1 MITGFSGIC
10 VHFISGWSRSK
21 CTIHRRS
28 PLRASVGRADARS
41 RAADVEGTI
50 ALNTIESIA
59 ATNARGATHDTFRD
73 APRRARGARGDAS
86 RAFGRGARRASHARA
101 RDDDECGGCM
111 LGADRTRVPSLDES
125 RLITPHIMARV
136 HPLAR
141 AARASSTLSRA
152 NALSRPPMTRS
163 RRAFAR
169 STSRGIR
176 EGGFARARARRRR

>member
-28 PLRASVGRADARS
+28 PLRASAGRADARS

-59 ATNARGATHDTFRD
+59 ATNARGATHETFRD

-86 RAFGRGARRASHARA
+86 RGSDAARDARRIVRA

-125 RLITPHIMARV
+125 RLITPHTMARV

-141 AARASSTLSRA
+141 ADARVVHPL
-152 NALSRPPMTRS
+152 
-163 RRAFAR
+163 AR
-169 STSRGIR
+169 ES
-176 EGGFARARARRRR
+176 